1 MHLYIHIP
9 FCESKCHYCAFTSL
23 KKHDYENK
31 YFEALYKDIFFHLQ
45 NFNIKKNSIKTL
57 FIGGGTPSAVSAQN
71 FEMILTLIEP
81 FLSKNIEFS
90 SEANPNSADIE
101 WLKTMK
107 NLGLNRISF
116 GAQSFHPKKLEFLG
130 RIHDQKMIFK
140 ALENVNKLGFKKI
153 NLDLIYDTK
162 LDDKKMLQF
171 ELEQLK
177 QVKNLITHLSAYN
190 LTIEPLSAFAK
201 KDHLKK
207 NAPYLMKFFIQEL
220 QNLGFLQYEIS
231 NFAKNNAQ
239 ICKHNLAY
247 WKGLDYLGCGLSA
260 VSCYKNERFYTAKNL
275 KSYLQN
281 PIFRD
286 VEKLN
291 QEDLNLEHLFLGLRS
306 IVGIKECKL
315 SEIQKEKANL
325 LVKEKKLKFE
335 KGRYYNLN
343 FLISDELALYL
354 SS

>member
-1 MHLYIHIP
+1 MHFYIHIP
-9 FCESKCHYCAFTSL
+9 FCESKCNYCAFTSL
-23 KKHDYENK
+23 KKNDYEK
-31 YFEALYKDIFFHLQ
+31 AYFKALKEDIVFQLKQ
-45 NFNIKKNSIKTL
+45 FNIQSNQIKTL
-57 FIGGGTPSAVSAQN
+57 FIGGGTPSCVNAYN
-71 FEMILTLIEP
+71 YEDIFKILYPL
-81 FLSKNIEFS
+81 LDKNVEIS
-90 SEANPNSADIE
+90 CEANPNSATLN
-101 WLKTMK
+101 WLKNMK
-107 NLGLNRISF
+107 NLGVNRISF
-116 GAQSFHPKKLEFLG
+116 GVQSFHPKKLHFLG
-130 RIHDQKMIFK
+130 RIHNQEMIFK

-162 LDDKKMLQF
+162 LDDKKMLEF

-177 QVKNLITHLSAYN
+177 QIKNLITHLSAYN

-201 KDHLKK
+201 KEHFKK

-315 SEIQKEKANL
+315 SKIQKEKANL
-325 LVKEKKLKFE
+325 LVREKKLKFE

>member
-23 KKHDYENK
+23 KKHDYENR
-31 YFEALYKDIFFHLQ
+31 YFEALYEDISFHLQ
-45 NFNIKKNSIKTL
+45 KLNIKKNSIKTL
-57 FIGGGTPSAVSAQN
+57 FIGGGTPSAVSAKN
-71 FEMILTLIEP
+71 FEMILTLLEP

-101 WLKTMK
+101 WLKAMK

-130 RIHDQKMIFK
+130 RIHDQKM
-140 ALENVNKLGFKKI
+140 LE
-153 NLDLIYDTK
+153 
-162 LDDKKMLQF
+162 F

-177 QVKNLITHLSAYN
+177 QIKNLITHLSAYN

-201 KDHLKK
+201 KEHFKK

-315 SEIQKEKANL
+315 SKIQKEKANL
-325 LVKEKKLKFE
+325 LVREKKLKFE